1 MAELE
6 ELEGRKSLLRPG
18 YVEIPDQSAPVI
30 VPQQKRS
37 APLFVSAVVIL
48 ALMGITALNS
58 ESALDF
64 SAKED
69 LQPSFS
75 NHYTVTN
82 GNPGADY
89 PWINEGYLVEP
100 HKPTKLSMGG
110 DLSDISN
117 LEMTCEAKHIQ
128 SGDIVTGT
136 PLTKNTECSMM
147 FSEVGDYVVANTLT
161 NLENQWTYTSYV
173 EVRSRYVRRDIR
185 KLGGS
190 DLSAYLDAART
201 LYDVSTEEGQ
211 SLYGS
216 NYKDMAYFTKVYVT
230 NSVPDKQHDRFHD
243 GMGFLSQHIALTNEY
258 EASLQAVNKAVAL
271 PYWDFTQ
278 DMVMIKEKAKAE
290 SREIDYKDLWSLDIW
305 TEDYFGTAD
314 TTLHTVTE
322 GRWAYTRVPKQ
333 SDYESTTSND
343 DDDDDNLAS
352 NPYGYMRA
360 PWNLNPSPYVTRYHK
375 ACSEN
380 LGEKGSYEFNQWP
393 TCKDHYYA
401 SFDISSY
408 GEFVYYMSYDAH
420 GGVHRMIGGSGG
432 DCDDWSDDLKSI
444 IGEFR
449 LKNIEEYST
458 FFGRFIYREDICTM
472 PSKDK
477 CIGTGQGDGNGEDC
491 RMFCSGCDTG
501 TFTSDEIDTYSLMF
515 ESFGDATTDQKISM
529 ITKVYCDSKILVG
542 EQIEASSAVDVTFWP
557 IHPALERLLQYRQ
570 LVNPLGDYEWD
581 GVVASDGLWN
591 SECMW
596 GKVFDTTC
604 TGHGETDI
612 VTGKSYVWDEDAGD
626 FVAKYLTNQA
636 FVEMSKPEHT
646 WKLPY
651 VYATFDHEHCEKEGI
666 YFEKVPETF
675 IERTSN

>member
-243 GMGFLSQHIALTNEY
+243 GMGFLSQHIALTSEY
-258 EASLQAVNKAVAL
+258 ERALQAVNPSVAL
-271 PYWDFTQ
+271 PFWDFTQ
-278 DMVMIKEKAKAE
+278 DMVMIKKKAKVEKKA
-290 SREIDYKDLWSLDIW
+290 IDYQDLWTLDLW
-305 TEDYFGTAD
+305 TEDYFGVTD

-322 GRWAYTRVPKQ
+322 GRFAYLSIPKL
-333 SDYESTTSND
+333 SVTTTTSH
-343 DDDDDNLAS
+343 S
-352 NPYGYMRA
+352 KNPYGYMRS
-360 PWNLNPSPYVTRYHK
+360 PWNLETSAYVSRYHTS
-375 ACSEN
+375 CGED
-380 LGEKGSYEFNQWP
+380 LGVLDTDESTEWP
-393 TCKDHYYA
+393 SCRLHHQAVT
-401 SFDISSY
+401 DISAY
-408 GEFVYYMSYDAH
+408 AEFVGYLANDGHS
-420 GGVHRMIGGSGG
+420 GVHRMIGGSGG
-432 DCDDWSDDLKSI
+432 DCDDWSDMKLLLGPERVIDLKTMSTV
-444 IGEFR
+444 IGR
-449 LKNIEEYST
+449 HVWREEMCKEPSSSECIDST
-458 FFGRFIYREDICTM
+458 TGEQTSSSCKMYCTGCHEDKFTADEM
-472 PSKDK
+472 SKY
-477 CIGTGQGDGNGEDC
+477 Q
-491 RMFCSGCDTG
+491 
-501 TFTSDEIDTYSLMF
+501 SLF
-515 ESFGDATTDQKISM
+515 SSFDDATHFQSAQM
-529 ITKVYCDSKILVG
+529 VRKVFCDSTILLG
-542 EQIEASSAVDVTFWP
+542 DHGDASSASDVSFWP
-557 IHPALERLLQYRQ
+557 IHPTLERLLHYKQ
-570 LVNPLGDYEWD
+570 LVNPLTDYTWD
-581 GVVASDGLWN
+581 GSTYWSDWN
-591 SECMW
+591 SECLW
-596 GKVFDTTC
+596 GATFDTDC
-604 TGHGETDI
+604 NGHGETD
-612 VTGKSYVWDEDAGD
+612 VTVSKMRVYDEDEKD
-626 FVAKYLTNQA
+626 FIFKALTNR
-636 FVEMSKPEHT
+636 EIIDMTLPTNSY
-646 WKLPY
+646 KLPY
-651 VYATFDHEHCEKEGI
+651 VYEDFSYDHCESEGI
-666 YFEKVPETF
+666 TFEKVPA
-675 IERTSN
+675 SKVWDK